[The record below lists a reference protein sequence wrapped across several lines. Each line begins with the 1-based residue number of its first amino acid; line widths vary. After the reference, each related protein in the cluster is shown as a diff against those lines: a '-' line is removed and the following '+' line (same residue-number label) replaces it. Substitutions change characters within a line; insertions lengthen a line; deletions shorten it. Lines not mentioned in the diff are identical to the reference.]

1 MMEIEEI
8 PIDELFGYIRNPRR
22 NDASV
27 NYVANSIKEF
37 GFKQPIVIDAN
48 NEIVAGH
55 TRLKAAIKL
64 HMNTVPCVRADDLTE
79 EQIKAYRIAD
89 NRTAEFATWDTEK
102 LTVEKRELES
112 MNFDMAMFGFAPAFK
127 PQKIEPVSAS
137 HLQQV
142 YDPESAETAEQ
153 HETRTAQPIQQ
164 TQSVVR
170 PMTDDPEHVD
180 VKIKQPV
187 YSKCPK
193 CGRIHIIG

>member
-8 PIDELFGYIRNPRR
+8 PVDELFGYIKNPRR
-22 NDASV
+22 NDAAV

-64 HMNTVPCVRADDLTE
+64 HMKTVPCVRADDLTD
-79 EQIKAYRIAD
+79 EQIRAYRIAD
-89 NRTAEFATWDTEK
+89 NRTAEFATWDTDK
-102 LTVEKRELES
+102 LAVEKRELES
-112 MNFDMAMFGFAPAFK
+112 MNFDMAMFGFAPSFK
-127 PQKIEPVSAS
+127 PQTTATTNTGYLAE
-137 HLQQV
+137 V
-142 YDPESAETAEQ
+142 YDDAPAETAQE
-153 HETRTAQPIQQ
+153 HEARTVQTSQQ
-164 TQSVVR
+164 MNR
-170 PMTDDPEHVD
+170 PMTNDPENVSAP
-180 VKIKQPV
+180 IKQPV